1 MEEKNKKMPFT
12 VPEGYFEKLPQRINQ
27 QIVKKE
33 KSPLQAF
40 FSLRSVRLTVPLAL
54 VLVLALWLV
63 SPWQSSLKETQEI
76 LLALEEL
83 PQEEVEAYLLAE
95 GFTEQEL
102 LEVFETSGPA
112 EEVLPKLPSLSA
124 EELEEMVDMHD
135 IEILF

>member
-54 VLVLALWLV
+54 VLILFLWLV
-63 SPWQSSLKETQEI
+63 VPWQSSHKETQEI

>member
-76 LLALEEL
+76 ILALEEL